1 MRNDLPGRSRQ
12 WQEALVLHNQ
22 QVPEACRAQHIPPL
36 PEASLSLDLQPHLDI
51 HVMNLLHGTQISDNN
66 GTHWI
71 AVFTMLNMAS
81 SVGQHTI
88 RQMPHDYH
96 NHHQS
101 VSITL
106 GSESTVVSLVLK
118 PLIQRQFTY
127 TEDSS
132 EHKLLKTIKESWD
145 FQKKYQTKNWC
156 AYVRDFD
163 RHQLINMDNV
173 STRERFYSFAHSY
186 SLPRPSPQM

>member
-1 MRNDLPGRSRQ
+1 MTYLGEANNDRKHLCYTIGRFQKLAKRSTSLHCQ
-12 WQEALVLHNQ
+12 KPHWVLICNHTWIFMLWIYCMGLKCQ
-22 QVPEACRAQHIPPL
+22 TIMVHTE
-36 PEASLSLDLQPHLDI
+36 LQF
-51 HVMNLLHGTQISDNN
+51 S
-66 GTHWI
+66 W
-71 AVFTMLNMAS
+71 FTMLNMAS